1 MKKIEKDEIFQNL
14 KEFLGVKGIQLTDG
28 AYSQTIQKSCR
39 IVADVI
45 NMGQQGI
52 ERAKTGIDTKLE
64 QVRQAIHE
72 KTAPKPPKTGTV
84 NSEAT
89 GQAAGPMDKEPT
101 NGKEMKTSPVEPKK
115 KGKIRPKKT
124 TATVK
129 PKSIKKPKPP
139 VT

>member
-14 KEFLGVKGIQLTDG
+14 KVFLGVKGIQLTDG

-72 KTAPKPPKTGTV
+72 KTAPKPPRTGKVTP
-84 NSEAT
+84 EA
-89 GQAAGPMDKEPT
+89 QPQPDVAGDATEPT
-101 NGKEMKTSPVEPKK
+101 NGKEMKSAAGAKK

-124 TATVK
+124 PTATKAKTV
-129 PKSIKKPKPP
+129 KKPKPP